1 MTEALEQMSDALY
14 TTFLTVWEALG
25 RPTWNPAT
33 WNLWMWALVA
43 LLASLLIL
51 VIVRSVRKR
60 EHTATH
66 PELLISKGAI
76 IQLENSIL
84 QKLRVKFSN
93 LGAYPVQLLEITL
106 NTDHM
111 PEPIMIE
118 AVELLPPYE
127 AVDLEAVLPTDVVGE
142 SGTLSAYAYVARRGT
157 RIYRLRATFHWEPW
171 NKRYKIAATGQ
182 QIKPARGLSSTQA
195 DQMRRRAWQEQN
207 PSDDPNQPRPAFQQP
222 PPSRSDTGRLEN
234 DEADERTPQPVDR
247 KRSDMDFPT
256 KF

>member
-1 MTEALEQMSDALY
+1 MADALY
-14 TTFLTVWEALG
+14 TTFVTVWGAFG

-33 WNLWMWALVA
+33 WNLWVWALVA
-43 LLASLLIL
+43 VAASLLIL
-51 VIVRSVRKR
+51 LLVRSVRKR

-76 IQLENSIL
+76 VQLENSIL

-106 NTDHM
+106 NTDYM
-111 PEPIMIE
+111 PEPIVIE

-127 AVDLEAVLPTDVVGE
+127 AVDLEAVLPTDIVGE
-142 SGTLSAYAYVARRGT
+142 TGSLSAYAYVARRGT

-171 NKRYKIAATGQ
+171 NKRYKVTALGQ
-182 QIKPARGLSSTQA
+182 QMKPARGLSSTEA
-195 DQMRRRAWQEQN
+195 TQMRRKAWQEQN
-207 PSDDPNQPRPAFQQP
+207 PADDPTQPRPNSKR
-222 PPSRSDTGRLEN
+222 PSPSRLEN
-234 DEADERTPQPVDR
+234 DKADNKKPQPVNK
-247 KRSDMDFPT
+247 KRSDLDFPT

>member
-1 MTEALEQMSDALY
+1 MTAALENMADALY
-14 TTFLTVWEALG
+14 TTFLTVWGVFG

-33 WNLWMWALVA
+33 WSLWVWALVA
-43 LLASLLIL
+43 VLGSLLIL
-51 VIVRSVRKR
+51 LLVRSVRKR

-76 IQLENSIL
+76 VQLENSIL

-106 NTDHM
+106 HTDAM
-111 PEPIMIE
+111 PEPIVIE

-142 SGTLSAYAYVARRGT
+142 AGRLSAYAYVARRGT

-171 NKRYKIAATGQ
+171 NKRYKITALGQ
-182 QIKPARGLSSTQA
+182 QMKPARGLSSTEV
-195 DQMRRRAWQEQN
+195 DQMRRRAWNEQN
-207 PSDDPNQPRPAFQQP
+207 PADDPSRPRPPLRQP
-222 PPSRSDTGRLEN
+222 PPSRLEN
-234 DEADERTPQPVDR
+234 DRTDESERAPQPVGK
-247 KRSDMDFPT
+247 KRSDLDFPT